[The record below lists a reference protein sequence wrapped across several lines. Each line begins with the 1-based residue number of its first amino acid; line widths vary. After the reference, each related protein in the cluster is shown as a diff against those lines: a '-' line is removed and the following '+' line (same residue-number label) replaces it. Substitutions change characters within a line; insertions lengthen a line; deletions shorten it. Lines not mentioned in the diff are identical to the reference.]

1 MGGTTAKLVDAPTF
15 DGPGIAATLPRSEV
29 EQAIARK
36 GDVSLKLEVE
46 ARPDG
51 AADFEAHTLEIGWD
65 RADLERLLE
74 ESSGDEVM
82 LTFDARELAEVID
95 RDVEGQLLRE
105 RVAVLTVAVAA
116 ATAGTAGY
124 VATTMAHHES
134 TPTSYAYVHSTA
146 PIDQVSDAASGG
158 GYGAATVQPTSVEQ
172 VSDAASGG
180 GYPAASVEDAATAGG
195 YTAGGIQPTSVEQVS
210 DAASGGGY
218 TAAAPTEDAATAGG
232 YTAGGMQPSQTVQ
245 GAEQYA
251 GYQHPTAAPVEQV
264 SDAATAGGYTA
275 GGIQP
280 TSVEQVSDAATGG
293 YTPAAPADQGD
304 VVSRAAANQE
314 AAQGDVLSRAVAN
327 DQAGTVQGAGQY
339 AGYQHATAP
348 TPELTSDAASGGGYQ
363 ADTAGA
369 ASVSKTADVHNVV
382 TEAASGP
389 ELMSDAATGGY
400 TAPTATPAATEGG
413 GTFDTPATPGLIAGG
428 IALLITGAA
437 FVTGKARVRKA
448 H

>member
-95 RDVEGQLLRE
+95 PDVEGQLLRE

-134 TPTSYAYVHSTA
+134 KPTSYAYVHSTA

-195 YTAGGIQPTSVEQVS
+195 YTAGGIQPSS
-210 DAASGGGY
+210 
-218 TAAAPTEDAATAGG
+218 TE
-232 YTAGGMQPSQTVQ
+232 Q

-448 H
+448 HPA

>member
-95 RDVEGQLLRE
+95 PDVEGQLLRE

-134 TPTSYAYVHSTA
+134 KPTSYAYVHSTA

-195 YTAGGIQPTSVEQVS
+195 YTAGGIQPTSIEQVS
-210 DAASGGGY
+210 DAAS
-218 TAAAPTEDAATAGG
+218 
-232 YTAGGMQPSQTVQ
+232 
-245 GAEQYA
+245 
-251 GYQHPTAAPVEQV
+251 
-264 SDAATAGGYTA
+264 AGGYTA

-369 ASVSKTADVHNVV
+369 ASVSKTAYVHNVV

-448 H
+448 HPA

>member
-95 RDVEGQLLRE
+95 PDVEGQLLRE

-134 TPTSYAYVHSTA
+134 KPTSYAYVHSTA

-195 YTAGGIQPTSVEQVS
+195 YTAGGIQPTSIEQVS
-210 DAASGGGY
+210 DAAS
-218 TAAAPTEDAATAGG
+218 
-232 YTAGGMQPSQTVQ
+232 
-245 GAEQYA
+245 
-251 GYQHPTAAPVEQV
+251 
-264 SDAATAGGYTA
+264 AGGYTA

-448 H
+448 HPA